1 MKFRFINDEARKGSL
16 NMAID
21 EYFYTLG
28 EKEILKEC
36 IIRIFRWKPYALSL
50 GYHQRYEIS
59 VDEDFLRKEGIDIVR
74 RPTGGKAVLH
84 AEELTY
90 SVVSSLSYGY
100 FKNDTLEQTYEKIAL
115 ALKKSLEFLGLE
127 PELEKRE
134 TKLNVLHP
142 SPCFLVPTKKEILVN
157 GKKIIGSAQKRGL
170 NSFLQHGS
178 IPIKIDYEL
187 LAKATKNSEED
198 IPNFKKHFTSLSE
211 FIPELTEEKLEK
223 ALFEGFKSAFGGEFE
238 ESQLS
243 DCELREAET
252 IASQKYYLES
262 WNKKPF
268 SNMEV

>member
-1 MKFRFINDEARKGSL
+1 MKFRFIKDEARKGSI

-21 EYFYTLG
+21 EYFYTLS

-36 IIRIFRWKPYALSL
+36 IIRIFRWNPYALSL
-50 GYHQRYEIS
+50 GYHQKYETS
-59 VDEDFLRKEGIDIVR
+59 VEEDFLRKMGIDVVR

-115 ALKKSLEFLGLE
+115 ALKKSLKLLGLN

-157 GKKIIGSAQKRGL
+157 GKKVIGSAQKRGL

-178 IPIKIDYEL
+178 IPIKIDYKL
-187 LAKATKNSEED
+187 LAKATKNREED
-198 IPNFKKHFTSLSE
+198 IPNFKKHFASLSE
-211 FIPELTEEKLEK
+211 FIPDLTEEKLEN
-223 ALFEGFKSAFGGEFE
+223 ALFEGFKTTFGGNFE
-238 ESQLS
+238 EFPLS
-243 DCELREAET
+243 DYELNEAEK
-252 IASQKYYLES
+252 IANQKYALES

-268 SNMEV
+268 